1 MSPSS
6 QQRQLQELLRSFRV
20 PRVEPPPA
28 PAGAGGRGGGGR
40 AATNDINLARLL
52 LSLGLPP
59 DTLGADGVA
68 ASGGSKK
75 PRKGKASAAVSGGKD
90 KPKKSRPAS
99 GGNMVSLP
107 ASVVRG
113 CTPATCSPAPVVITR
128 PPRVQ
133 VRDPVFAYE
142 FFHPPP
148 HNRTPKSCQVKGCGQ
163 QITVYNAMKDRWEC
177 LNH

>member
-28 PAGAGGRGGGGR
+28 PAGAGGRAGGRGGR
-40 AATNDINLARLL
+40 ATTNDINLARLL

-75 PRKGKASAAVSGGKD
+75 PRKGKASAASE
-90 KPKKSRPAS
+90 PKKSNPVR
-99 GGNMVSLP
+99 GRRHKISLP
-107 ASVVRG
+107 APMVRG
-113 CTPATCSPAPVVITR
+113 CTPAVCSPPPVVVTR

-133 VRDPVFAYE
+133 VRVRDPTFAEYVT
-142 FFHPPP
+142 PP
-148 HNRTPKSCQVKGCGQ
+148 HNRPKSCQVKGCGQ